1 MPVSA
6 TTNQYRNLAVIA
18 AALGLLLNAFFA
30 VWAVLTHPALNTDFM
45 AFWSFPRF
53 AAGGDVMGIYD
64 AAKLQAFQQTLYPG
78 FHSFYPYLYPPTLL
92 TVTFWLRDFSFA
104 AAQTIWTVA
113 GLAALTA
120 AGGLFYPKQRRVFG
134 IVAMLGSPAAL
145 LTGATGET
153 AFFTT
158 ALLLAG
164 FAALPRRPVLAGIA
178 FGLLTLKPQ
187 LGVLIPVFL
196 LARGDWRAIGAAA
209 ATALALVVLSCVAF
223 PPALW
228 PEWAQTLPAYQAD
241 YFAAGGTLNLNIIVT
256 IAANLVT
263 LGAGVKLAWAAQT
276 LSSLGVII
284 AVFFTARRAPYHL
297 AVAAL
302 FTGIF
307 LTAPHAYAYDSIIL
321 TAALLLV
328 SESGVSRAFMVI
340 ALVIYLGPLM
350 LLTPMSHWFLYAIP
364 EAVLF
369 VFILRL
375 AFAAVRRDSAAHQPV
390 VTRNA

>member
-1 MPVSA
+1 MPA
-6 TTNQYRNLAVIA
+6 
-18 AALGLLLNAFFA
+18 
-30 VWAVLTHPALNTDFM
+30 
-45 AFWSFPRF
+45 
-53 AAGGDVMGIYD
+53 
-64 AAKLQAFQQTLYPG
+64 
-78 FHSFYPYLYPPTLL
+78 
-92 TVTFWLRDFSFA
+92 
-104 AAQTIWTVA
+104 
-113 GLAALTA
+113 
-120 AGGLFYPKQRRVFG
+120 
-134 IVAMLGSPAAL
+134 
-145 LTGATGET
+145 
-153 AFFTT
+153 
-158 ALLLAG
+158 
-164 FAALPRRPVLAGIA
+164 RPVLAGAA

-187 LGVLIPVFL
+187 LGFL
-196 LARGDWRAIGAAA
+196 VPFALLGLGAWRTIISAAIV
-209 ATALALVVLSCVAF
+209 ALVLVALSCVVF
-223 PPALW
+223 PAPLW
-228 PEWAQTLPAYQAD
+228 LVWAHTLPAYQAD

-263 LGAGVKLAWAAQT
+263 LGAGAKLAWAAQT

-328 SESGVSRAFMVI
+328 SETGVSRAFMVI

-350 LLTPMSHWFLYAIP
+350 LLTPFSHWFLYAIP

-369 VFILRL
+369 LFILRL